1 MYYMI
6 QEESENADNWIEYE
20 KYLTLTKLLNQP
32 KFSDEIYEFKRYC
45 INTPEILDWLEQT
58 KEELS
63 SIFGIVDESS
73 DDKLEN
79 VLAELVKDPSCECG
93 NAIGIFAEARYKNAV
108 LDKARA
114 EGYKLE
120 LDDWQ
125 DLISYSKGD

>member
-1 MYYMI
+1 MNTRTDIEKAYDKVGI
-6 QEESENADNWIEYE
+6 AIKELVEVLAD
-20 KYLTLTKLLNQP
+20 
-32 KFSDEIYEFKRYC
+32 
-45 INTPEILDWLEQT
+45 
-58 KEELS
+58 
-63 SIFGIVDESS
+63 S

-79 VLAELVKDPSCECG
+79 VLAELVKNPACKCG

>member
-1 MYYMI
+1 M
-6 QEESENADNWIEYE
+6 NTKTDIEKAYD
-20 KYLTLTKLLNQP
+20 KVGVA
-32 KFSDEIYEFKRYC
+32 I
-45 INTPEILDWLEQT
+45 
-58 KEELS
+58 KELVEVL
-63 SIFGIVDESS
+63 VDS

-79 VLAELVKDPSCECG
+79 ILKELVDDPACECG
-93 NAIGIFAEARYKNAV
+93 NAVGIFAEARYKNAV

>member
-1 MYYMI
+1 MNTRT
-6 QEESENADNWIEYE
+6 ENIEKAYD
-20 KYLTLTKLLNQP
+20 KVG
-32 KFSDEIYEFKRYC
+32 IA
-45 INTPEILDWLEQT
+45 I
-58 KEELS
+58 KELVEVL
-63 SIFGIVDESS
+63 VDS

-79 VLAELVKDPSCECG
+79 ILKELVDDPACECG

-125 DLISYSKGD
+125 DLISYSKGDC